1 MISINSMAKELF
13 VYETPQMEVI
23 EVNVENG
30 FAGSYDGDGTGNLP
44 GGGGGW
50 N

>member
-1 MISINSMAKELF
+1 MKIVNELSA
-13 VYETPQMEVI
+13 YERPLLEVI

-30 FAGSYDGDGTGNLP
+30 FAGSYDGDDGDGTGNLP
-44 GGGGGW
+44 GGGGRW

>member
-1 MISINSMAKELF
+1 MKIVNELPA
-13 VYETPQMEVI
+13 YERPLLEVI

>member
-1 MISINSMAKELF
+1 MKIVNELSA
-13 VYETPQMEVI
+13 YERPLLEVI

-44 GGGGGW
+44 GGGDGW